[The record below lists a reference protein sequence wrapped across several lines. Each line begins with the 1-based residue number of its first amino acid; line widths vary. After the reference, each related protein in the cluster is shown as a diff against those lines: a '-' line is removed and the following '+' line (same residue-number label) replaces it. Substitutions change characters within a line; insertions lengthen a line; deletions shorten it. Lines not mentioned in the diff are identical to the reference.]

1 MTSGDTCRLEPTA
14 KKTAIFGD
22 SIVTLKPLYTA
33 IGTNK
38 EMPSI
43 PMSLEYILEW
53 LVLLEWME
61 L

>member
-1 MTSGDTCRLEPTA
+1 MASDDKCRLEPTA

-38 EMPSI
+38 ETPSI
-43 PMSLEYILEW
+43 PMSLKYIRQW